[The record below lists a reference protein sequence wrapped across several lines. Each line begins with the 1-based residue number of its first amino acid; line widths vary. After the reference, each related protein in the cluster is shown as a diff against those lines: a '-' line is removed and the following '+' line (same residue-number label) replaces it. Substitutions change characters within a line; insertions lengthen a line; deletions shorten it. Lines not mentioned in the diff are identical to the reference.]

1 LLECVERSGLS
12 IALWYAPSPTGVPVA
27 WCQAIEAGSYEPILA
42 LPTEG
47 HAAGVDLGAAAHTA
61 LLEALATR
69 AAAISGAR
77 EDQTRRHYRAA
88 DDPLVVQARELVA
101 EIASASTE
109 AIEPLCAA
117 DIGSLVRM
125 VTAAGIGPVL

>member
-1 LLECVERSGLS
+1 
-12 IALWYAPSPTGVPVA
+12 
-27 WCQAIEAGSYEPILA
+27 
-42 LPTEG
+42 
-47 HAAGVDLGAAAHTA
+47 GAAAHTA

-125 VTAAGIGPVL
+125 VTAAGIGPVLAVPIASDEENGIHCIRTILPASHSFAVVR